1 MLQPFGCQQRSWK
14 SPRFIFHLEIS
25 FRHQEHKIKL
35 PFHKGGCYKRH
46 PLSTSV
52 TVKSNFS
59 ISSSRPTRRAASR
72 WSAGTQLAVKSIA
85 KSIIHSQ
92 TQLAASRL
100 MNWWTYP
107 ELPAGSWWWWRW
119 RSRSWPGCCRQSCCQ
134 FLPCRI
140 HRGCKPWPASVRF
153 HHGYLQRRCNDRVKK
168 NKKKNYNSRS
178 SSRHCDQCCHMC
190 QQF

>member
-1 MLQPFGCQQRSWK
+1 MLQPVSAEV
-14 SPRFIFHLEIS
+14 LEIALVYFPLRDFIQTS
-25 FRHQEHKIKL
+25 RTQNETTFSQR
-35 PFHKGGCYKRH
+35 GCYKRH

-52 TVKSNFS
+52 TVKSNFNIS
-59 ISSSRPTRRAASR
+59 ISRPTRRLTSR
-72 WSAGTQLAVKSIA
+72 WSEGTQLAIKSIA

-107 ELPAGSWWWWRW
+107 ELPAGSWSWWRW

-140 HRGCKPWPASVRF
+140 HRGCKPWPASIRF
-153 HHGYLQRRCNDRVKK
+153 HHGYLHRRCN
-168 NKKKNYNSRS
+168 NIFKKKKKAKKHNSCS
-178 SSRHCDQCCHMC
+178 SSRHCDQCCHIC